1 VANRRITQFPVIQ
14 PGDINDQDVLTLVHV
29 FEVDPALR
37 NKKFSFAQLR
47 QYLDVYYVNTAE
59 FDPLLA
65 GNVIVSG
72 YVIVSGVGV
81 FGNDIN
87 VSGNASF
94 SQDVTITGDLNVS
107 GDMNLAGDLDVD
119 DIDAV
124 FITTDGLEVQTS
136 GFINSLSGNTV
147 NATSG
152 TFQRLFALEATGIY
166 ANFVSGN
173 FNELHA
179 DNLDV
184 DTIEVSGLEISGNLV
199 SSGTIDAN
207 DINATG
213 VISGTLITGDT
224 VNIFDLNVTSGN
236 FDYISG
242 VTITGDTVGIRTGA
256 FTTMTGDDIRVSNIS
271 GTTIT
276 GEDVY
281 IFNGYIVSGY
291 YNTLTGNTLTGE
303 TINVLDLNATD
314 LFAESGYLNNVVASG
329 IYVDTITGR
338 VGQFEE
344 LYVSGDTTITGNLN
358 ISGDFVVDDITA
370 DHIVANSGDF
380 GTGNFQY
387 ISGTTITGQVGLF
400 EQIDVVVL
408 NASGLEFSGN
418 QSISGNLDVI
428 GDLTVTGDVFVQSGL
443 TVTGTISGT
452 SGIFPDLN
460 ADRIRVSGLEVETI
474 WVSGNAAVS
483 GNTSIDGTLG
493 VSGDVDLNSNLDV
506 SGIITNDGGIVTS
519 GDVILS
525 SGDLTVSGDSVFVGS
540 GIFQEDVFFNQNVTV
555 TGDLNVSGALTVE
568 GGISFSDDLTARNIT
583 ATGDLD
589 VHGDTT
595 LSGDLLVSGDLEIGG
610 DNVVVHGDT
619 AIGGELAV
627 TGEISNRGDIAT
639 SGDILS
645 RGDINAVNVYAST
658 AITGETLN
666 VTTLS
671 SQNGIINNLLLVS
684 GYVASGLVV
693 SGTLGT
699 SGDLHVEGSGLFEG
713 TVTGQTADFTFVYG
727 RNLVSG
733 LNLSGDTASIASGNF
748 GDVGVETLNV
758 YNDFNV
764 PFGTTAAPGLGFNN
778 TAVTGVFDG
787 IMCEQQGVGSSYS
800 TMTFVNQNA
809 SGMTLSSGNGRF
821 ILTIWGD

>member
-1 VANRRITQFPVIQ
+1 MANRRITQFPTIL

-37 NKKFSFAQLR
+37 NKKFSFEQLR
-47 QYLDVYYVNTAE
+47 LYLDQYYINTAE
-59 FDPLLA
+59 FDPLIA

-72 YVIVSGVGV
+72 YVIVSGEGI
-81 FGNDIN
+81 FGSTVN
-87 VSGNASF
+87 VSGNALF
-94 SQDVTITGDLNVS
+94 SSDVTITGNLNVS
-107 GDMNLAGDLDVD
+107 GDIELAGDLDVD

-124 FITTDGLEVQTS
+124 HITTDELEVQVS
-136 GFINSLSGNTV
+136 GFINSLSGNTI

-152 TFQRLFALEATGIY
+152 TFTRLFALEATGIES
-166 ANFVSGN
+166 NFVSGN

-184 DTIEVSGLEISGNLV
+184 DTIEVSGITITGELI
-199 SSGTIDAN
+199 SSGTINAN
-207 DINATG
+207 DINVTG
-213 VISGTLITGDT
+213 TLSGALITGD
-224 VNIFDLNVTSGN
+224 VINADDLNVTSGN

-242 VTITGDTVGIRTGA
+242 ITITGDQVQIASGA

-276 GEDVY
+276 GEDVF
-281 IFNGYIVSGY
+281 IFNGEIISGHFR
-291 YNTLTGNTLTGE
+291 TLTGETLTGE
-303 TINVLDLNATD
+303 TINALDLNATD
-314 LFAESGYLNNVVASG
+314 LFAESGYFNNAVASG
-329 IYVDTITGR
+329 VYVDTITGR
-338 VGQFEE
+338 VGQFEN
-344 LYVSGDTTITGNLN
+344 LFVSGDLTVT
-358 ISGDFVVDDITA
+358 GDFIVDDIVA

-380 GTGNFQY
+380 GTGNF
-387 ISGTTITGQVGLF
+387 IFLSGETITGQVGLF
-400 EQIDVVVL
+400 DQIDVVVL

-428 GDLTVTGDVFVQSGL
+428 GDLTVTGDVFIQSGL
-443 TVTGTISGT
+443 FATGTISGV
-452 SGIFPDLN
+452 SGIFPDLD

-474 WVSGNAAVS
+474 WISGDATVS

-525 SGDLTVSGDSVFVGS
+525 SGDLIVSGDSVFVGS
-540 GIFQEDVFFNQNVTV
+540 GVFQEDVFFDQDVTV

-595 LSGDLLVSGDLEIGG
+595 LSGDLIVSGDLEIGG

-627 TGEISNRGDIAT
+627 TGEISNRGDIET

-671 SQNGIINNLLLVS
+671 GQNGIIENILFISGYAGSGLLVS
-684 GYVASGLVV
+684 GNAGV
-693 SGTLGT
+693 
-699 SGDLHVEGSGLFEG
+699 SGDLTVIGSGLFNG
-713 TVTGQTADFTFVYG
+713 TVTGETANFTFI
-727 RNLVSG
+727 NAS
-733 LNLSGDTASIASGNF
+733 NTLSGATITGEQGNFTDILASGIECS
-748 GDVGVETLNV
+748 GIAVRDQLS
-758 YNDFNV
+758 V
-764 PFGTTAAPGLGFNN
+764 PFGTVQEPGLGFDNPS
-778 TAVTGVFDG
+778 VTGVYDG
-787 IMCEQQGVGSSYS
+787 IMCEQVAGQYS

-809 SGMTLSSGNGRF
+809 SGMTISSGNGRF